1 MTQDNEESDCTDSDK
16 SIIERIRGCMGGE
29 KAGADER

>member
-1 MTQDNEESDCTDSDK
+1 MAQDNEESDCTDSDK
-16 SIIERIRGCMGGE
+16 SIIQRVKDCMGGE